1 MSYRS
6 QLLLDGPFPL
16 VPQQRPAKWVFL
28 RVLFLLADTLSL
40 LFSPSDTLSSSS
52 ERGGQL
58 AVHTLLQTDFTSRWT
73 SIWTSCHEWYHT
85 RHVEMRPILDI
96 SGVEADEINSGNC
109 SSFPILIYTSALALL
124 ANTIY
129 HISSFLLLIHKPRL
143 LKTLPGPKR
152 FISRIW
158 HAQAIAGIATSNEFK
173 EQWDPI
179 LIASLLTVAPEMTHK
194 SQQSILLNLLG
205 SITTVTGIKLDSE
218 NDDLRCG
225 WNISQYDEEA
235 VD

>member
-1 MSYRS
+1 
-6 QLLLDGPFPL
+6 
-16 VPQQRPAKWVFL
+16 
-28 RVLFLLADTLSL
+28 
-40 LFSPSDTLSSSS
+40 
-52 ERGGQL
+52 
-58 AVHTLLQTDFTSRWT
+58 
-73 SIWTSCHEWYHT
+73 
-85 RHVEMRPILDI
+85 MRPILDI
-96 SGVEADEINSGNC
+96 SGVEADEINTGNC
-109 SSFPILIYTSALALL
+109 SSFPILIYTSPLALL

-152 FISRIW
+152 FTSRIW
-158 HAQAIAGIATSNEFK
+158 HAQAIAGSATSNEFK

-194 SQQSILLNLLG
+194 SQQSILLNLLS

-218 NDDLRCG
+218 IDDLRCG
-225 WNISQYDEEA
+225 WNISQYDEDA